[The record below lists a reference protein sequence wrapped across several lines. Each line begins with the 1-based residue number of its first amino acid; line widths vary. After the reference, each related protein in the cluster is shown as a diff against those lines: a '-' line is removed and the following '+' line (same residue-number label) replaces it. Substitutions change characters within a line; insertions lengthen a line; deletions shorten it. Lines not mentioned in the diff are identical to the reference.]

1 MDSLEGEKR
10 FLYEKVKIELTG
22 RVIFRS
28 FSIFIGGKCKI
39 MWYTK
44 PVFLATKM
52 LLVCFSMIPP
62 VFVQIK

>member
-28 FSIFIGGKCKI
+28 VSIGRGGK
-39 MWYTK
+39 W
-44 PVFLATKM
+44 
-52 LLVCFSMIPP
+52 
-62 VFVQIK
+62 